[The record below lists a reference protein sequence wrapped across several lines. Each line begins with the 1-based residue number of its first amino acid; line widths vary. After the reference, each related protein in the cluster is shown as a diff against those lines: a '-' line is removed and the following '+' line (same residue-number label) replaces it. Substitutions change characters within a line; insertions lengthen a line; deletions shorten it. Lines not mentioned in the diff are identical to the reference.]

1 MWFLKCVT
9 SSSNIVTRVLNP
21 CDVIDFTMKSM
32 KKRHTVL
39 SVAAQMDAATMYPA
53 RFHDDSYYILK
64 LAALFSSALHV
75 LHGE

>member
-1 MWFLKCVT
+1 
-9 SSSNIVTRVLNP
+9 
-21 CDVIDFTMKSM
+21 MKSM